1 MRCCPP
7 QLFIQPGALPTA
19 AQPAVRETLCNQV
32 AIPSTQ
38 APSSLSDCFGNISRQ
53 TFVEPWEKPLHA
65 PLFFL
70 RGPLPPRQTF
80 VGLCNQFPAQ
90 IVALAAQV
98 SWSGAVLTAL
108 NAAQAGSPG
117 GLTACLEG
125 LAWRLLAMSES
136 VLGESPPA
144 LRKKYEQLI
153 TELVRQ
159 RDATRRLKVNFHIYG
174 AV

>member
-1 MRCCPP
+1 M
-7 QLFIQPGALPTA
+7 FASF
-19 AQPAVRETLCNQV
+19 
-32 AIPSTQ
+32 PS
-38 APSSLSDCFGNISRQ
+38 
-53 TFVEPWEKPLHA
+53 
-65 PLFFL
+65 
-70 RGPLPPRQTF
+70 QTF

-98 SWSGAVLTAL
+98 SWSGSVLTAL
-108 NAAQAGSPG
+108 KAAQAGTSG
-117 GLTACLEG
+117 GLQACLEG

-159 RDATRRLKVNFHIYG
+159 RDATRRLKVID
-174 AV
+174 

>member
-1 MRCCPP
+1 M
-7 QLFIQPGALPTA
+7 IHISSS
-19 AQPAVRETLCNQV
+19 PADSLW
-32 AIPSTQ
+32 IP
-38 APSSLSDCFGNISRQ
+38 
-53 TFVEPWEKPLHA
+53 
-65 PLFFL
+65 
-70 RGPLPPRQTF
+70 QTF

-98 SWSGAVLTAL
+98 SWSGSVLTAL
-108 NAAQAGSPG
+108 KASQAGTAG

-159 RDATRRLKVNFHIYG
+159 RDATRRLKVKRE
-174 AV
+174 AVYRMVRLLFGQSMGRLWCHATCWHGF